1 MAVENR
7 GFKVLSKLVLLLLG
21 QAFIHDFIEIFSANL
36 VEGYEK
42 HLSRT
47 RLEELDQRQ
56 ALSIPD
62 YERIFFEEAEL
73 DAEGNAS
80 FSGYDDQSFA
90 LAEIAEHQRKYIKVE
105 KSS

>member
-1 MAVENR
+1 MKFLESICLHKASFP
-7 GFKVLSKLVLLLLG
+7 GF
-21 QAFIHDFIEIFSANL
+21 
-36 VEGYEK
+36 Y
-42 HLSRT
+42 
-47 RLEELDQRQ
+47 Q

-73 DAEGNAS
+73 DAEGNAR
-80 FSGYDDQSFA
+80 FSGYEEQSFA

>member
-1 MAVENR
+1 M
-7 GFKVLSKLVLLLLG
+7 
-21 QAFIHDFIEIFSANL
+21 

-42 HLSRT
+42 HLSQT

-80 FSGYDDQSFA
+80 FSGYEEQSFA
-90 LAEIAEHQRKYIKVE
+90 LTEIAEHQRKYIKVE